1 MFLAAGLALAACA
14 TGTSTRIVESW
25 KAPGAGPLRFNKVL
39 ALAILNNESIRS
51 FAEDELQADLK
62 GVQSVQGYKVLSV
75 ADFGDRER
83 AKEVLRREGFD
94 GVIVLR
100 LAAAKQDVSWTVHE
114 DPLSDNTY
122 GGSFWGSYGMPAELN
137 VDTTIRVEI
146 NIYSLPEDKL
156 IWAGVSETF
165 NPQHT
170 QQVVAA
176 VVEAA
181 GKALRRQGL
190 IQG

>member
-1 MFLAAGLALAACA
+1 
-14 TGTSTRIVESW
+14 
-25 KAPGAGPLRFNKVL
+25 
-39 ALAILNNESIRS
+39 
-51 FAEDELQADLK
+51 
-62 GVQSVQGYKVLSV
+62 
-75 ADFGDRER
+75 
-83 AKEVLRREGFD
+83 
-94 GVIVLR
+94 
-100 LAAAKQDVSWTVHE
+100 
-114 DPLSDNTY
+114 
-122 GGSFWGSYGMPAELN
+122 MPAELN

-176 VVEAA
+176 IVEAA

-190 IQG
+190 ITG